1 MSVVVKRSLAF
12 QDLAEIWSFIADDS
26 EANADQFLATLDD
39 KLKVLA
45 TQPRM
50 GRLRDELIPELR
62 SFPYGRYVVFFFSLP
77 DGIDVVRVLHG
88 ARDITADDFRSEG
101 NA

>member
-12 QDLAEIWSFIADDS
+12 KDLAEIWSFIADDS

-50 GRLRDELIPELR
+50 GRLRDELIPELNGTTLSAGGCPR
-62 SFPYGRYVVFFFSLP
+62 PL
-77 DGIDVVRVLHG
+77 DGFASPFVKGD
-88 ARDITADDFRSEG
+88 
-101 NA
+101 

>member
-50 GRLRDELIPELR
+50 GRLRDELIPELCE
-62 SFPYGRYVVFFFSLP
+62 
-77 DGIDVVRVLHG
+77 
-88 ARDITADDFRSEG
+88 TAWKTCQISG
-101 NA
+101 VNSVQ